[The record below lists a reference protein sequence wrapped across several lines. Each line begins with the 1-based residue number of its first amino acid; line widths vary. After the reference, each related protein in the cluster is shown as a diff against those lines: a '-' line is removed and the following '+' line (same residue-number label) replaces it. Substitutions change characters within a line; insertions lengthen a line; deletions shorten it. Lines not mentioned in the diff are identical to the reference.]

1 MGTISLEHIDNLFW
15 LGRYTERVYTTLRL
29 YFESY
34 DAMIDLMGE
43 DYKTFCERVDIPD
56 IYGSADV
63 FKARYPFDTGD
74 PNSIISNMTR
84 AYDNSI
90 IMREILGSE
99 ALSYIQMAIYDIQV
113 AKKSESPLIS
123 LQEVIDHI
131 LAFWG
136 IMDDEVD
143 NPQVRNVI
151 KAGKRIERIDLYA
164 RLGMDGAKIL
174 RELKRLAPRVEQSGM
189 RYHKEYLSEIE
200 ELAKADKVDYYRIV
214 SLIENLIIMM

>member
-1 MGTISLEHIDNLFW
+1 M
-15 LGRYTERVYTTLRL
+15 
-29 YFESY
+29 
-34 DAMIDLMGE
+34 
-43 DYKTFCERVDIPD
+43 
-56 IYGSADV
+56 
-63 FKARYPFDTGD
+63 
-74 PNSIISNMTR
+74 
-84 AYDNSI
+84 
-90 IMREILGSE
+90 
-99 ALSYIQMAIYDIQV
+99 
-113 AKKSESPLIS
+113 IS

-164 RLGMDGAKIL
+164 RLNMGGAEIL

-189 RYHKEYLSEIE
+189 RYHKEYLDEIE